1 MHMLQNPD
9 YILRVAHGR
18 IQELQEEAADY
29 RQARELR
36 RVGRVRS
43 LVARTL
49 IAAGES
55 LAA

>member
-1 MHMLQNPD
+1 MMQNPD
-9 YILRVAHGR
+9 YILRVANSH
-18 IQELQEEAADY
+18 IQELRAEAADY
-29 RQARELR
+29 RQVRETR
-36 RVGRVRS
+36 RAGRVRS